1 MFAYIFFFNTW
12 PESVICYD
20 QGRGEKGREKRDTCK
35 ARALTCM
42 GFAATEYKPPTYHA
56 RWCGYEPL

>member
-1 MFAYIFFFNTW
+1 MQSLCT
-12 PESVICYD
+12 D
-20 QGRGEKGREKRDTCK
+20 
-35 ARALTCM
+35 M